1 MLVSKMTIPRK
12 MVYWGGATVNPKETF
27 EDIVLQIWNDG
38 AEGVFYEKN
47 DFKEFKRRI
56 RKSLNRGKP
65 KRKCKPKSDVVC
77 EGIHRDS
84 GVI

>member
-1 MLVSKMTIPRK
+1 MSRNTSNATKGNKLVYSF
-12 MVYWGGATVNPKETF
+12 GEHDETLD
-27 EDIVLQIWNDG
+27 DIIMQIWNDG

-56 RKSLNRGKP
+56 RKSLDRGKP

-77 EGIHRDS
+77 EGKHTESDI
-84 GVI
+84 I

>member
-1 MLVSKMTIPRK
+1 MLGSNMTSPRK

-38 AEGVFYEKN
+38 SEGVFYDKN

-65 KRKCKPKSDVVC
+65 KHKCRPKSDMVC
-77 EGIHRDS
+77 DGSHRDS
-84 GVI
+84 DII

>member
-1 MLVSKMTIPRK
+1 M
-12 MVYWGGATVNPKETF
+12 NPKETF

-56 RKSLNRGKP
+56 RKSLNRRKP
-65 KRKCKPKSDVVC
+65 RAF
-77 EGIHRDS
+77 
-84 GVI
+84 